1 MMVFSILEDM
11 GDGIFPQW
19 DIMLDLSIKSHLD
32 IFITHENIN
41 KTDIMEIIKYN
52 IVCELSTFYEYSE
65 INMIFNL
72 YTQDYK
78 ELYIATLTKLFLSDM
93 VDFYIIDEPTQ
104 PTLSKMKS
112 LLLNFITNIKI

>member
-104 PTLSKMKS
+104 PTLSK
-112 LLLNFITNIKI
+112 